1 MFTVFLFDAS
11 TNRTCWFNNTYLTRD
26 GSNDRYVI
34 AIATVNDTNEIL
46 IWHSFEGTKARTLKM
61 TQDLP
66 PSTIRMHATTR
77 AVCYIYDKDFLH
89 LQVFDLQAGKIERRL
104 QGKAPRRTEAFGF
117 TDDSHIIRFSR
128 GRCNLKVWNINDG
141 KLVSQYK
148 FGQKF
153 GFEDMLVS
161 RNGNKVVC
169 SQVGQTVEHDES
181 TVPLVFLNPKKGIGS
196 VLMKK
201 TPMSLPRQYQR
212 SAM

>member
-1 MFTVFLFDAS
+1 M
-11 TNRTCWFNNTYLTRD
+11 
-26 GSNDRYVI
+26 I

-46 IWHSFEGTKARTLKM
+46 IWDTFEGTKARTLKM

-141 KLVSQYK
+141 KLVSQYR